1 MTGEQYELYREEV
14 LELTNLVNNQWLQ
27 LKEVIESKGIRLS
40 ESFLVS
46 YMEDEEGGEYGIL
59 VVSNSEIFNFHLA
72 EGEIVTFENVAGDK
86 EVEREYPQIA
96 VALDL
101 IDSGNRV

>member
-40 ESFLVS
+40 ESLLVS
-46 YMEDEEGGEYGIL
+46 YKEDEEGGEYGIL